1 MRRLFLLLALFV
13 LVSSAAAQGPN
24 PKPPVAAHPE
34 TVRGAVAVSPGWL
47 SMTGKWPAE
56 ENRLRMRLQT
66 SLLAEAAARAGRALA
81 PATNVLFPPI
91 ANVSDMALRL
101 IL

>member
-13 LVSSAAAQGPN
+13 LVSSAATQGPN

-66 SLLAEAAARAGRALA
+66 SLPARAGRALT